1 MIFSRDIQWQFLEEE
16 LKAEVKEF
24 DNKLKASA
32 TYLMEKG
39 EVFTAQFLSFSD
51 SGEMRVRFSCK
62 RPVPRRGE
70 YLYCMT
76 LHRELRDHRSWGD
89 RTYGDLVKNKT
100 NFTEAVCN
108 WLMPSDNPGFIIA
121 GFIGIDVEFA
131 EWIRDAAMTVLIMG
145 PNKPPFDYMAHL
157 QSLTRCLDSPSVSS
171 VLDAD
176 YVTNSWETTLLNNKK
191 NIPNFLQAQL
201 SLNDSI
207 ILQGPPGTG
216 KTYQIAKLCAN
227 LLKEG
232 RSILVTALT
241 NRALMEI
248 VKKPFLEPFLK
259 EKKVFKT
266 KITTDE
272 EREVPQLQLE
282 KVVTPKKGCL
292 VLSTFFITSGVAA
305 ELLTDSPFD
314 IVIVDEA
321 SQALLQMIAAAK
333 RLGKKSLFVG
343 DVKQLPPVIQ
353 MKGSK
358 VRSNGYVHLVE
369 GLNSIAEMF
378 LYPTYQ
384 LTESRRLTERGT
396 RYTGKFYGD
405 SLVSLSEHK
414 GADNYGLFFLN
425 TQGGATLL
433 KTDMESGELAATS
446 AMNLALAVV
455 ASIHKSC
462 KSKEIAVLAC
472 MKETVR
478 GLQKILNSNLK
489 KSNMIVD
496 TVARVQG
503 LTTDICIYV
512 VPNTHYLR
520 SLDPRLFNVATSR
533 ARYQTIII
541 ADKEVLG
548 YTRMD
553 NQVKEYLE
561 KLDKDFSFY
570 LPCNNKKML
579 SPNNKEQQSLKEGH

>member
-1 MIFSRDIQWQFLEEE
+1 MIFRRDMQWQFLEEE

-24 DNKLKASA
+24 DDKLKTSA

-76 LHRELRDHRSWGD
+76 LHKELRDHRNWGD
-89 RTYGDLVKNKT
+89 RTYGDLVKDKT

-131 EWIRDAAMTVLIMG
+131 EWIRDAAMTVLVMG

-157 QSLTRCLDSPSVSS
+157 QSLTRCIDSPSVSS

-176 YVTNSWETTLLNNKK
+176 YVTNSWKPALLNNKK
-191 NIPNFLQAQL
+191 DIPEFLQAQL
-201 SLNDSI
+201 SLNDSL

-227 LLKEG
+227 LLAEG
-232 RSILVTALT
+232 HSILVTALT

-248 VKKPFLEPFLK
+248 AKKPFLEPYLK
-259 EKKVFKT
+259 DKKVFKT

-272 EREVPQLQLE
+272 EREVPRLQLE
-282 KVVTPKKGCL
+282 KVVAPKKGCL

-305 ELLTDSPFD
+305 ELASDAPFD
-314 IVIVDEA
+314 YVIVDEA

-358 VRSNGYVHLVE
+358 VRENGYVHLVE
-369 GLNSIAEMF
+369 GLNSITEMS

-396 RYTGKFYGD
+396 QYTGMFYGH
-405 SLVSLSEHK
+405 SLVSMSEHK
-414 GADNYGLFFLN
+414 GADSYGTFFLN
-425 TQGGATLL
+425 SQGGPTLL
-433 KTDMESGELAATS
+433 KTDMELGELAAPS
-446 AMNLALAVV
+446 AMDLALAVV
-455 ASIHKSC
+455 ATIHKNC
-462 KSKEIAVLAC
+462 KRKEVAVLAC

-478 GLQKILNSNLK
+478 GLQKKLNSNLK

-503 LTTDICIYV
+503 LTTDICVYV

-533 ARYQTIII
+533 AKFQTIII
-541 ADKEVLG
+541 ADKEILG
-548 YTRMD
+548 YSTMD

-561 KLDKDFSFY
+561 RLDEEFSFY
-570 LPCNNKKML
+570 LPYNNKLML
-579 SPNNKEQQSLKEGH
+579 PFNNIEQNLIG

>member
-1 MIFSRDIQWQFLEEE
+1 MRYSRDLQWQFLEEE

-24 DNKLKASA
+24 DDKLKTSA
-32 TYLMEKG
+32 MYLMEKG
-39 EVFTAQFLSFSD
+39 ELFTAQFLSFSE
-51 SGEMRVRFSCK
+51 SGEMRVRFSTK
-62 RPVPRRGE
+62 RPVPRKGE

-76 LHRELRDHRSWGD
+76 LHKELRNYKNWGN
-89 RTYGDLVKNKT
+89 RTYGDLVKDKT

-108 WLMPSDNPGFIIA
+108 WLMQSDNPDFIVA

-131 EWIRDAAMTVLIMG
+131 EWISDASMTVLVMG
-145 PNKPPFDYMAHL
+145 PNKPPFDYVAHL
-157 QSLTRCLDSPSVSS
+157 QSLTRCLDSAAVSS

-176 YVTNSWETTLLNNKK
+176 YVVNSWKPTLLNNKK
-191 NIPNFLQAQL
+191 DIPEFLHAQL
-201 SLNDSI
+201 SLNNSL

-227 LLKEG
+227 LLKAG
-232 RSILVTALT
+232 HSILVTALT

-248 VKKPFLEPFLK
+248 AKKPFMEPYLK
-259 EKKVFKT
+259 DKKVFKT

-272 EREVPQLQLE
+272 EREVPRLQLE
-282 KVVTPKKGCL
+282 KMVSPKKGCL

-305 ELLTDSPFD
+305 ELSSDSPFD
-314 IVIVDEA
+314 FVIVDEA

-358 VRSNGYVHLVE
+358 VRENGYVHLVE
-369 GLNSIAEMF
+369 GLNSITEMS

-396 RYTGKFYGD
+396 KYTGKFYGD

-414 GADNYGLFFLN
+414 GADGYGKFFLN
-425 TQGGATLL
+425 CQGGPTLL
-433 KTDMESGELAATS
+433 KTDMEFGELAASS
-446 AMNLALAVV
+446 AMDLALAVV

-462 KSKEIAVLAC
+462 KSKEVAVLAC

-478 GLQKILNSNLK
+478 GLQKKLNSNLN
-489 KSNMIVD
+489 KSNLIVD

-503 LTTDICIYV
+503 LTTDICVYV

-541 ADKEVLG
+541 ADKEILG

-553 NQVKEYLE
+553 NQVKDYLE
-561 KLDKDFSFY
+561 RLDEEFSFY
-570 LPCNNKKML
+570 LPYNNKLML
-579 SPNNKEQQSLKEGH
+579 PFNNIKQLLLD

>member
-1 MIFSRDIQWQFLEEE
+1 MIFSRDMQWQFLEEE

-24 DNKLKASA
+24 DDKLKTSA

-76 LHRELRDHRSWGD
+76 LHKELRDHRNWGD
-89 RTYGDLVKNKT
+89 RTYGDLVKDKT

-131 EWIRDAAMTVLIMG
+131 EWIRDAAMTVLVMG

-157 QSLTRCLDSPSVSS
+157 QSLTRCIDSPSVSS

-176 YVTNSWETTLLNNKK
+176 YVTNSWKPALLNNKK
-191 NIPNFLQAQL
+191 DIPEFLQAQL
-201 SLNDSI
+201 SLNDSL

-227 LLKEG
+227 LLAEG
-232 RSILVTALT
+232 HSILVTALT

-248 VKKPFLEPFLK
+248 AKKPFLEPYLK
-259 EKKVFKT
+259 DKKVFKT

-272 EREVPQLQLE
+272 EREVPRLQLE
-282 KVVTPKKGCL
+282 KVVAPKKGCL

-305 ELLTDSPFD
+305 ELASDAPFD
-314 IVIVDEA
+314 YVIVDEA

-358 VRSNGYVHLVE
+358 VRENGYVHLVE
-369 GLNSIAEMF
+369 GLNSITEMS

-396 RYTGKFYGD
+396 QYTGMFYGH
-405 SLVSLSEHK
+405 SLVSMSEHK
-414 GADNYGLFFLN
+414 GADSYGTFFLN
-425 TQGGATLL
+425 SQGGPTLL
-433 KTDMESGELAATS
+433 KTDMELGELAAPS
-446 AMNLALAVV
+446 AMDLALAVV
-455 ASIHKSC
+455 ATIHKNC
-462 KSKEIAVLAC
+462 KRKEVAVLAC

-478 GLQKILNSNLK
+478 GLQKKLNSNLK

-503 LTTDICIYV
+503 LTTDICVYV

-533 ARYQTIII
+533 AKFQTIII
-541 ADKEVLG
+541 ADKEILG
-548 YTRMD
+548 YSTMD

-561 KLDKDFSFY
+561 RLDEEFSFY
-570 LPCNNKKML
+570 LPYNNKLML
-579 SPNNKEQQSLKEGH
+579 PFNNIEQNLIG

>member
-1 MIFSRDIQWQFLEEE
+1 MRYSRDLQWQFLEEE

-24 DNKLKASA
+24 DDKLKTSA
-32 TYLMEKG
+32 MYLMEKG
-39 EVFTAQFLSFSD
+39 ELFTAQFLSFSE
-51 SGEMRVRFSCK
+51 SGEMRVRFSTK
-62 RPVPRRGE
+62 RPVPRKGE

-76 LHRELRDHRSWGD
+76 LHKELRNYKNWGN
-89 RTYGDLVKNKT
+89 RTYGDLVKDKT

-108 WLMPSDNPGFIIA
+108 WLMQSDNPDFIVA

-131 EWIRDAAMTVLIMG
+131 EWISDASMTVLVMG
-145 PNKPPFDYMAHL
+145 PNKPPFDYVAHL
-157 QSLTRCLDSPSVSS
+157 QSLTRCLDSAAVSS

-176 YVTNSWETTLLNNKK
+176 YVVNSWKPTLLNNKK
-191 NIPNFLQAQL
+191 DIPEFLHAQL
-201 SLNDSI
+201 SLNNSL

-227 LLKEG
+227 LLKAG
-232 RSILVTALT
+232 HSILVTALT

-248 VKKPFLEPFLK
+248 AKKPFMEPYLK
-259 EKKVFKT
+259 DKKVFKT

-272 EREVPQLQLE
+272 EREVPRLQLE
-282 KVVTPKKGCL
+282 KMVSPKKGCL

-305 ELLTDSPFD
+305 ELSSDSPFD
-314 IVIVDEA
+314 FVIVDEA

-353 MKGSK
+353 MRGSK
-358 VRSNGYVHLVE
+358 VRENGYVHLVE
-369 GLNSIAEMF
+369 GLNSITEMS

-396 RYTGKFYGD
+396 KYTGKFYGD
-405 SLVSLSEHK
+405 SLVSLSEYK
-414 GADNYGLFFLN
+414 GADGYGKFFLN
-425 TQGGATLL
+425 CQGGPTLL
-433 KTDMESGELAATS
+433 KTDMEFGELAASS
-446 AMNLALAVV
+446 AMDLALAVV
-455 ASIHKSC
+455 ASIHKSR
-462 KSKEIAVLAC
+462 KSKEVAVLAC

-478 GLQKILNSNLK
+478 GLQKKLNSNLK
-489 KSNMIVD
+489 KSNLIVD

-503 LTTDICIYV
+503 LTTDICVYV

-541 ADKEVLG
+541 ADKEILG

-561 KLDKDFSFY
+561 RLDEEFSFY
-570 LPCNNKKML
+570 LPYNNKLML
-579 SPNNKEQQSLKEGH
+579 PFNNIEQNLIG